1 MKSYV
6 SFITVGACFFIIF
19 LAGCIKVEVP
29 AEPQDEYELKKEL
42 FTQSWVIVSSQFNG
56 VSDSTLPWSK
66 TRNVRFYADGT
77 FSVSFLNNVSYEEGT
92 WRMEDSGKKV
102 TLRWT
107 RYTTSGYKETQ
118 TWDLLDIT
126 RYTLEMRRMDPFGSN
141 PRTTLYL
148 FQAASIH

>member
-6 SFITVGACFFIIF
+6 SFITVGAYFFIIL

-29 AEPQDEYELKKEL
+29 AEPQDDYELKKEL

-66 TRNVRFYADGT
+66 TRYVRFYTDGT

-92 WRMEDSGKKV
+92 WTMEDNGKKV
-102 TLRWT
+102 ILRWK
-107 RYTTSGYKETQ
+107 RYTTPGYKETQ
-118 TWDLLDIT
+118 TWDLLDVS
-126 RYTLEMRRMDPFGSN
+126 RYRLEMRRMDPFGSS

-148 FQAASIH
+148 FQAVTVP